1 MPHFVYILDL
11 SSKKTNFTL
20 ENFIKTK
27 MPNEFIISQLP
38 SNKILL
44 EGKEYDFYSGTSY
57 LGMSQDED
65 FKKLLIEGMSRYGMS
80 FGSSRNGN
88 LQLDIYD
95 NAEEKMARWV
105 GAKKALTVSSGML
118 AGQVVAQYLK
128 TQNATFFYAPSSHS
142 ANFHE
147 PNVSLPNVSFEVW
160 ASNIRQE
167 VSEKNAHHSVIVCN
181 SCDAIK
187 LSLYYF
193 DWTSQLPI
201 NQLITLIIDDSHG
214 LGITG
219 ENGSGIF
226 KKIAVN
232 SNVRLIVVSSLHKAM
247 GIAGGVIFAD
257 DGFVDKLRHTAF
269 FASCSPI
276 TPAYL
281 YAYTHA
287 DEIYQRNRQ
296 KLKANIQRF
305 SSQLSDNQS
314 LFNSIEN
321 YPVYYSLRDELYDF
335 LFQKGIFIYSFAYP
349 IKTGKPNTRIVLSSW
364 HTASQIDYLADKV
377 TEFSGV

>member
-1 MPHFVYILDL
+1 
-11 SSKKTNFTL
+11 
-20 ENFIKTK
+20 

-38 SNKILL
+38 SSKILL

-57 LGMSQDED
+57 LGMNQDAD
-65 FKKLLIEGMSRYGMS
+65 FKRLLIEGMNHYGMS

-95 NAEEKMARWV
+95 QSEEKIARWV
-105 GAKKALTVSSGML
+105 GAEKALTVSSGML

-128 TQNATFFYAPSSHS
+128 TQNSTFFYAPSSHS

-147 PNVSLPNVSFEVW
+147 PNVSLPNISFEVW
-160 ASNIRQE
+160 ARNICQE
-167 VSEKNAHHSVIVCN
+167 ILEKNAPHSVIVCN

-187 LSLYYF
+187 LSPHYF

-201 NQLITLIIDDSHG
+201 NQSITFVIDDSHG

-219 ENGSGIF
+219 ENGSGVF
-226 KKIAVN
+226 KKITVN
-232 SNVRLIVVSSLHKAM
+232 SNMRLVVVSSLHKAM
-247 GIAGGVIFAD
+247 GIAGGVVFANND
-257 DGFVDKLRHTAF
+257 FIAKLRHTAF

-276 TPAYL
+276 APAYL
-281 YAYTHA
+281 YAYMHA
-287 DEIYQRNRQ
+287 DDIYERNRQ
-296 KLKANIQRF
+296 KLKANILRF
-305 SSQLSDNQS
+305 SSQLSDSQS

-335 LFQKGIFIYSFAYP
+335 LFQKDIFIYSFAYP

-364 HTASQIDYLADKV
+364 HTVSQIDYLVAKV
-377 TEFSGV
+377 REFSGV

>member
-1 MPHFVYILDL
+1 MSND
-11 SSKKTNFTL
+11 
-20 ENFIKTK
+20 
-27 MPNEFIISQLP
+27 FIISQLP

-44 EGKEYDFYSGTSY
+44 EGTEYDFYSGTSY
-57 LGMSQDED
+57 LGMNQDAD
-65 FKKLLIEGMSRYGMS
+65 FKKLLIDGLNRYGMS

-95 NAEEKMARWV
+95 QAEEKMARWV
-105 GAKKALTVSSGML
+105 GAEKALTVSSGML

-128 TQNATFFYAPSSHS
+128 TQNSTFFYAPSSHS

-160 ASNIRQE
+160 ASNICQE
-167 VSEKNAHHSVIVCN
+167 VSEKNAPHSVIVCN

-187 LSLYYF
+187 LSPYYF
-193 DWTSQLPI
+193 DWTSTLPQ
-201 NQLITLIIDDSHG
+201 NQSITLIIDDSHG

-226 KKIAVN
+226 KQITVN
-232 SNVRLIVVSSLHKAM
+232 ENVRLVVVSSLHKAM
-247 GIAGGVIFAD
+247 GIAGGVVFAD
-257 DGFVDKLRHTAF
+257 KDFIDKLRHTAF

-276 TPAYL
+276 APAYL
-281 YAYTHA
+281 YAYMHA
-287 DEIYQRNRQ
+287 DAIYEKNQQ

-305 SSQLSDNQS
+305 SSQLFDSQS

-321 YPVYYSLRDELYDF
+321 YPVYYSLRDDLYDF
-335 LFQKGIFIYSFAYP
+335 LFQKNIFIYSFAYP

-364 HTASQIDYLADKV
+364 HANAQIDYLADTIK
-377 TEFSGV
+377 EFSGVITAVTV

>member
-1 MPHFVYILDL
+1 M
-11 SSKKTNFTL
+11 S
-20 ENFIKTK
+20 
-27 MPNEFIISQLP
+27 NEFIISQLP

-44 EGKEYDFYSGTSY
+44 EGKRYDFYSGTSY
-57 LGMSQDED
+57 LGMNQDEG
-65 FKKLLIEGMSRYGMS
+65 FKAILIEGMNRYGMS

-95 NAEEKMARWV
+95 QAEEKMARWV
-105 GAKKALTVSSGML
+105 GAENALTVSSGML

-128 TQNATFFYAPSSHS
+128 TKNSTFFYAPSSHS

-147 PNVSLPNVSFEVW
+147 PNVNLPNVSFEVW
-160 ASNIRQE
+160 AANICQE
-167 VSEKNAHHSVIVCN
+167 VSEKNAPHSVIVCN

-187 LSLYYF
+187 LTPYHF
-193 DWTSQLPI
+193 DWT
-201 NQLITLIIDDSHG
+201 NQLAHNQSITLIIDDSHG

-226 KKIAVN
+226 RKIVVN
-232 SNVRLIVVSSLHKAM
+232 ANVRLVVVSSLHKAM
-247 GIAGGVIFAD
+247 GITGGVVFAD
-257 DGFVDKLRHTAF
+257 KDFIDALRHTAF

-276 TPAYL
+276 APAYL
-281 YAYTHA
+281 YAYMHA
-287 DEIYQRNRQ
+287 DEIYEKNLQ
-296 KLKANIQRF
+296 KLQANIQRF

-321 YPVYYSLRDELYDF
+321 YPVYYSLRDELYDS
-335 LFQKGIFIYSFAYP
+335 LFQNGIFIYSFAYP

-364 HTASQIDYLADKV
+364 HTSSQIDYLIDKV
-377 TEFSGV
+377 KEFCKIAGV

>member
-1 MPHFVYILDL
+1 
-11 SSKKTNFTL
+11 
-20 ENFIKTK
+20 
-27 MPNEFIISQLP
+27 MPNDFIISQLP

-44 EGKEYDFYSGTSY
+44 DGTEYDFYSGTSY
-57 LGMSQDED
+57 LGMNQDAD
-65 FKKLLIEGMSRYGMS
+65 FKKLLIEGMNRYGMS

-95 NAEEKMARWV
+95 QAEEKMARWV
-105 GAKKALTVSSGML
+105 GAEKALTVSSGML

-128 TQNATFFYAPSSHS
+128 TQNSTFFYAPSNHS

-160 ASNIRQE
+160 ASNICQE
-167 VSEKNAHHSVIVCN
+167 VSEKNASHSVIVCN

-187 LSLYYF
+187 LSPYYF
-193 DWTSQLPI
+193 DWTSTLPQ
-201 NQLITLIIDDSHG
+201 NQSITLIIDDSHG

-226 KKIAVN
+226 KQITVN
-232 SNVRLIVVSSLHKAM
+232 ENVRLVVVSSLHKAM
-247 GIAGGVIFAD
+247 GIAGGVVFAD
-257 DGFVDKLRHTAF
+257 KDFIDKLRHTAF

-276 TPAYL
+276 APAYL
-281 YAYTHA
+281 YAYMHA
-287 DEIYQRNRQ
+287 DAIYEKNQQ

-305 SSQLSDNQS
+305 SFQLFDSQS

-321 YPVYYSLRDELYDF
+321 YPVYYSLRDDLYDF
-335 LFQKGIFIYSFAYP
+335 LFQKNIFIYSFAYP

-364 HTASQIDYLADKV
+364 HTNAQIDYLADTIK
-377 TEFSGV
+377 EFSGVCLITAVTV

>member
-1 MPHFVYILDL
+1 
-11 SSKKTNFTL
+11 
-20 ENFIKTK
+20 

-57 LGMSQDED
+57 LGMNQDAD
-65 FKKLLIEGMSRYGMS
+65 FKKLLIDGMNRYGMS

-95 NAEEKMARWV
+95 QAEEKMARWV
-105 GAKKALTVSSGML
+105 GAEKALTVSSGML

-128 TQNATFFYAPSSHS
+128 TQNTTFFYAPSSHS

-147 PNVSLPNVSFEVW
+147 PNLSLPNISFEDWV
-160 ASNIRQE
+160 SNICQE
-167 VSEKNAHHSVIVCN
+167 ISEQNAQHSVIVCN
-181 SCDAIK
+181 SCDALK
-187 LSLYYF
+187 LNLYHF
-193 DWTSQLPI
+193 DWTGQLPQ
-201 NQLITLIIDDSHG
+201 NQTITLVIDDSHG

-226 KKIAVN
+226 KQIRVN
-232 SNVRLIVVSSLHKAM
+232 ENVKLVVVSSLHKAM
-247 GIAGGVIFAD
+247 GIAGGVVFAD
-257 DGFVDKLRHTAF
+257 NDLIHTLRNTAF

-276 TPAYL
+276 APAYL
-281 YAYTHA
+281 YAYLHA
-287 DEIYQRNRQ
+287 DEIFERNRQ

-305 SSQLSDNQS
+305 SSQLSDSQS
-314 LFNSIEN
+314 LFNFIEN

-335 LFQKGIFIYSFAYP
+335 LFQKEIFIYSFAYP

-364 HTASQIDYLADKV
+364 HTNSQIDYLIAKV
-377 TEFSGV
+377 KEFSGV

>member
-1 MPHFVYILDL
+1 MSND
-11 SSKKTNFTL
+11 
-20 ENFIKTK
+20 
-27 MPNEFIISQLP
+27 FIISQLP

-57 LGMSQDED
+57 LGMNQDEG
-65 FKKLLIEGMSRYGMS
+65 FKKLLIEGMNCYGMS

-95 NAEEKMARWV
+95 QAEEKMACWV
-105 GAKKALTVSSGML
+105 GAAKALTVSSGML

-160 ASNIRQE
+160 ANNICQE
-167 VSEKNAHHSVIVCN
+167 IAEKNAPHSVIVCN
-181 SCDAIK
+181 SCDALK
-187 LSLYYF
+187 LTPYHF
-193 DWTSQLPI
+193 EWTSQLSK
-201 NQLITLIIDDSHG
+201 NQQITLIIDDSHG

-226 KKIAVN
+226 KQITIN
-232 SNVRLIVVSSLHKAM
+232 ENVRLVIVSSLHKAM
-247 GIAGGVIFAD
+247 GIAGGVVFAD
-257 DGFVDKLRHTAF
+257 KDFIDKLRHTAF

-276 TPAYL
+276 APAYL
-281 YAYTHA
+281 YAYMYA
-287 DEIYQRNRQ
+287 DEIYEKNQQ

-305 SSQLSDNQS
+305 SSQLSDSQS

-321 YPVYYSLRDELYDF
+321 YPVYYSLRDDLYDF
-335 LFQKGIFIYSFAYP
+335 LFQNGIFIYSFAYP

-364 HTASQIDYLADKV
+364 HTSSQIDYLIDKV
-377 TEFSGV
+377 KEFCKVAEV